1 MNIDIF
7 EVKADEAWKSLIAE
21 SPYLLMSSREL
32 EKCKNFFI
40 FLNYKSRN
48 KIVQVFVHFP
58 LYYY

>member
-32 EKCKNFFI
+32 EQCKNFFI
-40 FLNYKSRN
+40 LG
-48 KIVQVFVHFP
+48 
-58 LYYY
+58 YYTAIRDSHL

>member
-21 SPYLLMSSREL
+21 SPIYLLMFNKEL

-40 FLNYKSRN
+40 LG
-48 KIVQVFVHFP
+48 
-58 LYYY
+58 YYTAIRDSHL